1 LDLQSTDHSQPEYL
15 LSRFAPHLKSV
26 QSARVWKALT
36 LFSTT
41 AAITMGI
48 ALGVSW
54 TYARK
59 LEESVNQ
66 PFIVRER
73 VEVGAVPVSPLLLHY
88 ALELPGR
95 GEIFPAMSV
104 GNPTEYWPVA
114 ILTLT
119 NDSEHPALQ
128 TVSNE
133 VVDWSQRQEQTLIL
147 GAHESRQVRLSPQLL
162 PAGYQNQEIQRAP
175 LSVRVSDER
184 GDVLFAQTRPVL
196 IHSANDIYW
205 GQKFSN
211 AQFVARW
218 VTPHDPAVLNLIS
231 EARGFAPR
239 GRLAGYLNPPK
250 TSNGLES
257 QVRMQANAVFRALS
271 RSGISYVSS
280 IFTFGEHAGDAQR
293 IRLPRETLSLNN
305 ANCMDVSVVFASTM
319 ENLGMKPVIVIIP
332 GHAFAGVKLGEQSQ
346 QILYLDLTVLP
357 RGSFEQAIARAQGWL
372 KKTPPEQ
379 VLTVDVASARAMGIY
394 PM

>member
-1 LDLQSTDHSQPEYL
+1 
-15 LSRFAPHLKSV
+15 
-26 QSARVWKALT
+26 
-36 LFSTT
+36 
-41 AAITMGI
+41 MGI

-54 TYARK
+54 AYTRR

-73 VEVGAVPVSPLLLHY
+73 VETGAMPVSPLLMKY
-88 ALELPGR
+88 QLELPGR
-95 GEIFPAMSV
+95 GEIFPALAV
-104 GNPTEYWPVA
+104 GTPAEYWPVA
-114 ILTLT
+114 IITLT
-119 NDSEHPALQ
+119 NNSEHPALQ
-128 TVSNE
+128 TVTSE
-133 VVDWSQRQEQTLIL
+133 VVDWSRQQEQTLIL
-147 GAHESRQVRLSPQLL
+147 GAHESRQLRLSPPLL
-162 PAGYQNQEIQRAP
+162 PAAFSNQEITRAP
-175 LSVRVSDER
+175 LSVRVTDER
-184 GDVLFAQTRPVL
+184 GGTLYAQTTPVF

-205 GQKFSN
+205 GQRFAN

-218 VTPHDPAVLNLIS
+218 VTPHDQSVLNVVS
-231 EARGFAPR
+231 QARSYVPR

-250 TSNGLES
+250 TRNGLEQ

-293 IRLPRETLSLNN
+293 IRLPRETLTLNN
-305 ANCMDVSVVFASTM
+305 ANCMDVSVVFASAM
-319 ENLGMKPVIVIIP
+319 ENLGMKPVVVIIP
-332 GHAFAGVKLGEQSQ
+332 GHAFMGVKLGDQSQ

-357 RGSFEQAIARAQGWL
+357 RGTFEQAIDRAQGWL

-379 VLTVDVASARAMGIY
+379 VLTVDIAAARAMGIY

>member
-1 LDLQSTDHSQPEYL
+1 V
-15 LSRFAPHLKSV
+15 KN
-26 QSARVWKALT
+26 ARLWQALT
-36 LFSTT
+36 LFATT
-41 AAITMGI
+41 AAVTMGI
-48 ALGVSW
+48 ALAVSW
-54 TYARK
+54 SYARK

-73 VEVGAVPVSPLLLHY
+73 VETNALPVSPLLMHY

-95 GEIFPAMSV
+95 GEIFPALTI
-104 GNPTEYWPVA
+104 GAPAEYWPVA

-128 TVSNE
+128 TISTE
-133 VVDWSQRQEQTLIL
+133 VPNWSQRQEQTLIL
-147 GAHESRQVRLSPQLL
+147 GAHESRQMRLSPQLL
-162 PAGYQNQEIQRAP
+162 PAAYQNQEIQRAP

-184 GDVLFAQTRPVL
+184 GDVLYAQTRPVL
-196 IHSANDIYW
+196 IHSSNDIYW
-205 GQKFSN
+205 GQRFSN

-218 VTPHDPAVLNLIS
+218 VTPHDPSVLNVVS
-231 EARGFAPR
+231 EARAFAPR

-250 TSNGLES
+250 TPNGLDA
-257 QVRMQANAVFRALS
+257 QVRMQADAVFRALS
-271 RSGISYVSS
+271 RSGLSYVSS
-280 IFTFGEHAGDAQR
+280 IFTFGEHVGEAQR
-293 IRLPRETLSLNN
+293 IRLPRETLQLKN
-305 ANCMDVSVVFASTM
+305 ANCMDVSAVFASAM

-357 RGSFEQAIARAQGWL
+357 RGTFDQAIARAQGWL

-379 VLTVDVASARAMGIY
+379 VLTVDIASARAMGIY